1 MSTINTLNEIIKE
14 TIDQMNSEIAE
25 DLVVNYGYDFDSAI
39 KLVTEFTEF
48 DIADSSESDF

>member
-1 MSTINTLNEIIKE
+1 
-14 TIDQMNSEIAE
+14 MNSEIAE

>member
-1 MSTINTLNEIIKE
+1 MSTMDTLNEIIKE

-39 KLVTEFTEF
+39 KLVTEFTDF
-48 DIADSSESDF
+48 DIADSAESDF